1 MTSLA
6 RSPAAFPFLTR
17 LPLELRLLIYAF
29 AFEGCQATVWIDGA
43 FGEYK
48 ETWEGIRRTV
58 YSQGGQ
64 CCYEHFGGGF
74 GLLTSS
80 RTVYNEALAAY
91 WEQTVLTVS
100 RNVLPMIASCELRT
114 VCARLPSEIKANLR
128 RLRNIKLPVT
138 RATRPAEGDPDW
150 TPTLL
155 VEFPKLKSCSF
166 FGGRQLAGGFKGM
179 YLLRAPDSQRMSR
192 HYDEVGEFLIRSG
205 ESPAAF
211 IERRIGV
218 SQNSG
223 VAILSKASGQLPVV
237 RPPGYKPRVSPIPRH
252 VFRVE

>member
-6 RSPAAFPFLTR
+6 RSPAAFPFFTR
-17 LPLELRLLIYAF
+17 LTPELRLLIYTF

-43 FGEYK
+43 FGVYK

-58 YSQGGQ
+58 YFQVGQ

-80 RTVYNEALAAY
+80 RTVYNEALVAY

-100 RNVLPMIASCELRT
+100 RNVFPMIASCELLT
-114 VCARLPSEIKANLR
+114 VCARLPHEIKANLR
-128 RLRNIKLPVT
+128 HLRNTKLPVT
-138 RATRPAEGDPDW
+138 RATRPAEGDADW

-155 VEFPKLKSCSF
+155 VQFPKLKSCAF
-166 FGGRQLAGGFKGM
+166 FGGRRLAGGFKGM
-179 YLLRAPDSQRMSR
+179 FLLRAPDSQGMSR
-192 HYDEVGEFLIRSG
+192 NYNKVGEFRIRSG

-223 VAILSKASGQLPVV
+223 VTMLSKRSGDLPVV
-237 RPPGYKPRVSPIPRH
+237 HPPGYKPRVSPIPRH